1 MAAANYTCQMKK
13 EQEISKNLSVVV
25 IEDNEGDFVLIED
38 YLIETFR
45 TVQVK
50 RCELFSDFKELT
62 YKQADIK
69 IDLILLD
76 LHLPDLSGLEL
87 IQKMVSEK
95 IQVPII
101 ILTGYTELSLAKES
115 IKLGVDDF
123 LIKDEITP
131 SILHKSIEFAFS
143 RSQYIMHIEE
153 QNKKLRNIAW
163 TQSHVVRAPLA
174 RILGIINLIESEKD
188 NLDNLMFWLTQLRTS
203 SNEMDD
209 IVRKI
214 TEEAKEIHL
223 NKNNE

>member
-1 MAAANYTCQMKK
+1 MATANYTCQMKK

-38 YLIETFR
+38 YLIETFK
-45 TVQVK
+45 TVQVR
-50 RCELFSDFKELT
+50 RCELYSDFKELT
-62 YKQADIK
+62 SKQTDIK
-69 IDLILLD
+69 IDVILLD

-87 IQKMVSEK
+87 IQEVISEK

-101 ILTGYTELSLAKES
+101 ILTGYSELSLAKES
-115 IKLGVDDF
+115 LKLGVDDF

-163 TQSHVVRAPLA
+163 TQSHVVRAPLS